1 MTIALPG
8 LHKNQRPIARDQAR
22 FIVVS
27 AGRRFGKTRVGVTK
41 TTEKGLQGGR
51 PLWVAPTYPLGAVGW
66 RLSKWLARQIPKTV
80 IRESVRMIEYPGG
93 GTSQIKSADNPDS
106 LRSEGLDLEVI
117 DEAAHIPKFDEVW
130 EQALRPA
137 LSDRKGGALF
147 ISTPKGFNHFYELFK
162 RAGGDPSAIGFAGRE
177 GDWAA
182 YRYPT
187 WDNPYIDPAEIEA
200 ARLELPSLVFRQEYG
215 AEFVQLAGA
224 LIQREWLLQR
234 LIEEEPS
241 GIRWVRYWDIAVTA
255 KTTGDYTVG
264 AKVGMMKEGII
275 VIANIV
281 RGRWEWP
288 DALKVIA
295 ETAKSDGAGVQQ
307 GIEAVGVQKGAYQ
320 TLMRDPG
327 LVGIALKPITVQK
340 DKLTRAMP
348 LVARAEAKNIAL
360 VRGNWNMP
368 FIDEACAFPE
378 TEHDDQV
385 DAVSGAMQMLMKA
398 PGIYFL

>member
-8 LHKNQRPIARDQAR
+8 LHENQRPIARDQAR

-27 AGRRFGKTRVGVTK
+27 AGRRFGKTRLGVTK
-41 TTEKGLQGGR
+41 TTEKGLKGGR
-51 PLWVAPTYPLGAVGW
+51 AWWVAPTYPLGAVGW
-66 RLSKWLARQIPKTV
+66 RLSKWLARQIPGTV

-93 GTSQIKSADNPDS
+93 GTSQVKSADSPDS
-106 LRSEGLDLEVI
+106 LRSEGLDLAVV
-117 DEAAHIPKFDEVW
+117 DETAHVPKFDEVW

-162 RAGGDPSAIGFAGRE
+162 RAE
-177 GDWAA
+177 GSDVWAA
-182 YRYPT
+182 YRHPT
-187 WDNPYIDPAEIEA
+187 WDNPYIDPEEIEA

-224 LIQREWLLQR
+224 LIQREWLLER
-234 LIEEEPS
+234 LINDEPP
-241 GIRWVRYWDIAVTA
+241 GIRWVRYWDLAVTA

-264 AKVGMMKEGII
+264 AKVGMMKDGIV

-295 ETAKSDGAGVQQ
+295 ETAKADGSGVQQ

-327 LVGIALKPITVQK
+327 LVGIALRPITVQK

-360 VRGNWNMP
+360 VRGAWNMA

-378 TEHDDQV
+378 TDHDDQV

-398 PGIYFL
+398 PGIIFL